1 MNLNGLSTAIGLGE
15 DDRELVRELAE
26 VLKRNEPKHEKRRK
40 YYNDQVK
47 PAMRGCKV
55 PEEFAGMNCSTG
67 WCAKVVNML
76 AERSVLDSFTFE
88 DGAPEGFED
97 VIEANDLPLMYQMS
111 MPSVLTDG
119 VGFWT
124 VSRGDGGEPGVVIS
138 YHDATTASA
147 VWDYRHKRVRA
158 GMVIAD
164 FARFG
169 RSKIYIPSLAFI
181 YKPDEYIQ
189 LTRTDG
195 KTWVAES
202 IPHGMG
208 IPPIVPMVYKQS
220 TTRPFG
226 RSRISHAVMGYTDAM
241 MEELLNTAIQSEYFS
256 IPQKYILGLADGQY
270 DQLAQSMHE
279 AYKAEMFLATTN
291 DEGGNPVVGMLQGA
305 SMAPHISV
313 MDKLASLMAAE
324 TGLPIATFGVAS
336 NGYTSS
342 DALRASM
349 DDLVVLAKSVNK
361 ANGKCLAQVAQ
372 MVLAIL
378 GDKPIS
384 ELGGNERSVTAH
396 FDDPAMP
403 SDAANADAMIKV
415 VSAVPDF
422 AGTDVFWEKLGYGED
437 DRRRINSG
445 IMRRQA
451 VNAIASLNFQDV
463 PSEAGNGE

>member
-1 MNLNGLSTAIGLGE
+1 MNLNGLSQAIGLGA
-15 DDRELVRELAE
+15 DDAALVKDLSD
-26 VLKRNEPKHEKRRK
+26 VLRVNEPKHERRRR
-40 YYNDQVK
+40 YYNDKVT
-47 PAMRGCKV
+47 PAMRGMSV
-55 PEEFAGMNCSTG
+55 PAEFEGMNCSTG
-67 WCAKVVNML
+67 WGAKVVNML

-88 DGAPEGFED
+88 DESPEGFEQC
-97 VIEANDLPLMYQMS
+97 IAENDLPLMYQMA

-124 VSRGDGGEPGVVIS
+124 VSRGDVGEPDVVVS
-138 YHDATTASA
+138 YHDATTAA
-147 VWDYRHKRVRA
+147 ALWDYRHKRVRA

-164 FARFG
+164 FAKFG
-169 RSKIYIPSLAFI
+169 RSRVYVPSLVFI
-181 YKPDEYIQ
+181 YKPNEYIQ
-189 LTRTDG
+189 LSRTDG
-195 KTWVAES
+195 KTWVAQS

-208 IPPIVPMVYKQS
+208 IPPIVPMVFKQS

-226 RSRISHAVMGYTDAM
+226 RSRISRAVMGYTDQM
-241 MEELLNTAIQSEYFS
+241 MEELLNTAIQGEYFS
-256 IPQKYILGLADGQY
+256 IPTKYALGLGDEQY
-270 DQLAQSMHE
+270 DALAENMHA
-279 AYKAEMFLATTN
+279 AYKAEMLLATTN
-291 DEGGNPVVGMLQGA
+291 DDGTIPSVGMLQGA
-305 SMAPHISV
+305 AMTPHIEV

-372 MVLAIL
+372 MIIAIL

-384 ELGGNERSVTAH
+384 ELSENERTVTAH

-403 SDAANADAMIKV
+403 SDAANADAMVKV

-437 DRRRINSG
+437 DRRRIQSQISSG
-445 IMRRQA
+445 RSAAVIRQA
-451 VNAIASLNFQDV
+451 IVEGAVN
-463 PSEAGNGE
+463 G